1 VKHKDLREYK
11 GDDRIV
17 PAMELAAKFAKE
29 PPFRINVQCGIK
41 GIDEATEGFRD
52 GELITISGRTKQ
64 GKTLLAQTFTN
75 NFIKQGAF
83 PLWFS
88 FEVPA
93 RQFLKQFP
101 DFLPTPHIFMPM
113 ELKPHAMDWIED
125 RILESL
131 QKFNSRI
138 VFIDH
143 LHFLFDIG
151 RTKNASLE
159 IGQVIRRLKLFAINY
174 EIIIFL
180 LCHMTKVKDENDALN
195 YEMIRDSSLI
205 AQESDSVIM
214 VSRTLGDEGRNAIC
228 QVCFHRHTGI
238 LNQRVGLKKDGW
250 WLTER
255 TLSFEERG
263 E

>member
-1 VKHKDLREYK
+1 MQHKDLREYK
-11 GDDRIV
+11 GSDRIV
-17 PAMELAAKFAKE
+17 PALELAAKFAKE
-29 PPFRINVQCGIK
+29 PAFKIKVDCGIP
-41 GIDEATEGFRD
+41 GIDKATEGFCD
-52 GELITISGRTKQ
+52 GELITISGKTKM
-64 GKTLLAQTFTN
+64 GKTLLAQTFTV

-101 DFLPTPHIFMPM
+101 SFLPPPDLFMPL

-143 LHFLFDIG
+143 LHFLFDMG
-151 RTKNASLE
+151 RSRSPSLE
-159 IGQVIRRLKLFAINY
+159 IGTVIRRLKLLAIRY

-180 LCHMTKVKDENDALN
+180 LAHTTKMKEGDELN

-205 AQESDSVIM
+205 GQESDSVIM
-214 VSRTLGDEGRNAIC
+214 MARTAGDEGKNAIC
-228 QVCFHRHTGI
+228 QVCFHRRTGC
-238 LNQRVGLKKDGW
+238 LTERVGLKKDGW
-250 WLTER
+250 WLHER
-255 TLSFEERG
+255 ELTAAEVNR
-263 E
+263 

>member
-1 VKHKDLREYK
+1 MKNKDLREYS
-11 GDDRIV
+11 GSDRIV
-17 PAMELAAKFAKE
+17 PAIELAMKFAKE
-29 PPFRINVQCGIK
+29 PPFKINIKCGID
-41 GIDEATEGFRD
+41 GIDKATDGFRD

-64 GKTLLAQTFTN
+64 GKTLLAQTMTAQFTA
-75 NFIKQGAF
+75 QGQF

-101 DFLPTPHIFMPM
+101 AVPHIFMPM

-131 QKFNSRI
+131 QKNGTRI

-143 LHFLFDIG
+143 LHFLFDIS
-151 RTKNASLE
+151 RAKNTSLE
-159 IGQVIRRLKLFAINY
+159 IGQVIRRLKLLAIQY

-180 LCHMTKVKDENDALN
+180 LCHTTKMREEDSLN

-205 AQESDSVIM
+205 GQESDSVIM
-214 VSRTLGDEGRNAIC
+214 VARVPRIGENYAIC
-228 QVCFHRHTGI
+228 QVCFHRHTGV
-238 LNQRVGLKKDGW
+238 LNARVGLQKVGW
-250 WLTER
+250 WLKER
-255 TLSFEERG
+255 ELTINERA
-263 E
+263 EIA